1 MSDFG
6 DFNTPSEDPTSDF
19 LARERAAL
27 GEDAD
32 FFTSAADS
40 PALPSMSPS
49 IFEDSTSTPLEGH
62 TSAMSFHSNP
72 GAMVVSSSFEQDYP
86 KAEELETSKAFHKA
100 MLPEEEPET
109 VRQWREKQKEIIA
122 ERDAISEQ
130 KKQETI
136 NRAREEIDKFYEEYN
151 DKKQKA
157 IEENREREE
166 TTVKNRDDVAASSNV
181 WDRVTREVD
190 TSNAKTGY
198 HTRDVSRM
206 KELMLDLKRDT
217 KAPGNI
223 IEA

>member
-32 FFTSAADS
+32 FFTSDS
-40 PALPSMSPS
+40 PALAAMSPS
-49 IFEDSTSTPLEGH
+49 IFEETNIMDGH
-62 TSAMSFHSNP
+62 TSSMSFHSNP
-72 GAMVVSSSFEQDYP
+72 GAMVVSSSFDEEYP
-86 KAEELETSKAFHKA
+86 KAEELETSHAFHKA

-109 VRQWREKQKEIIA
+109 VRQWREKQKEVIA
-122 ERDAISEQ
+122 ERDAISEE

-136 NRAREEIDKFYEEYN
+136 NRAREDIDRFYEEYN

-166 TTVKNRDDVAASSNV
+166 TTVKKRDDVAASSNV

-198 HTRDVSRM
+198 HTRDVTRM

>member
-32 FFTSAADS
+32 FFTSDS
-40 PALPSMSPS
+40 PALAAMSPS
-49 IFEDSTSTPLEGH
+49 IFEETNTLEGH
-62 TSAMSFHSNP
+62 TSSMSIHSNP
-72 GAMVVSSSFEQDYP
+72 GAMVVSSSFDEEYP
-86 KAEELETSKAFHKA
+86 KPEELETSHAFHKA

-109 VRQWREKQKEIIA
+109 VRQWREKQKEVIA
-122 ERDAISEQ
+122 ERDAISEE

-136 NRAREEIDKFYEEYN
+136 NRAREDIDKFYEEYN

-166 TTVKNRDDVAASSNV
+166 TTVKKRDDVAASSNV

-190 TSNAKTGY
+190 TTNAKTGY
-198 HTRDVSRM
+198 HTRDITRM
-206 KELMLDLKRDT
+206 KDLMLDLKRDT